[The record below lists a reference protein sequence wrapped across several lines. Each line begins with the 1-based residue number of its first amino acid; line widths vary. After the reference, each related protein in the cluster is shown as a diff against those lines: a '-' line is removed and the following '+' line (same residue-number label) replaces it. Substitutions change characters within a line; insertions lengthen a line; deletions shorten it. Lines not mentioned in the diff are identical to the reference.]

1 MDAIEFT
8 VRYELYLEEISSMV
22 RPELLPV
29 IEQLREIDVHDLVTP
44 ESWFPTENDARGFVW
59 NMFVR
64 RAKKQ
69 SIISI

>member
-8 VRYELYLEEISSMV
+8 VRYEMYLEEISTMV

-29 IEQLREIDVHDLVTP
+29 IEQLREIDVHDIVTP

-59 NMFVR
+59 GMFVR
-64 RAKKQ
+64 RAKKL
-69 SIISI
+69 SIG